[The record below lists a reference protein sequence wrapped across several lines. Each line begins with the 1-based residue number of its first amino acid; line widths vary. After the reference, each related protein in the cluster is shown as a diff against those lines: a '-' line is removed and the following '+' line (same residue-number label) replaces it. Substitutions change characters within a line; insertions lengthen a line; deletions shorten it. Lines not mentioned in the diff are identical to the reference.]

1 MEPTVDPGDRADGVE
16 LAALSGAVR
25 DRVLALAAEVLAT
38 IPLTDV
44 PPRLRPFAR
53 FAPRR
58 RTRLAGGVLADA
70 LTDNAA
76 FRARIGGALTADR
89 AGATGDTGGPEAGMP
104 GAAAFEGGVPEAAGL
119 ARLWLTRPPGWA
131 DVLAAATG
139 PEGPP
144 AAALPVSGDTPGGVV
159 DPARVQQHQDRQA
172 ARREVGTL
180 RAELRAAR
188 LAGAAAERAVRSAQ
202 AQTRATQAAAEAA
215 AAAAAVAVRDS
226 EAAQRRLRRRVEDLT
241 AELAVARRDS
251 RAGREFTD
259 ARLGLLLATLGG
271 AVAGLSRELGLPAAP
286 ALAPADTV
294 EAREAP
300 APARLEVRA
309 ESWDAPATL
318 ARFLALPKAHL
329 LVDGYNVTKGAL
341 PTLPLARQ
349 RELLLRNL
357 AGLAAQT
364 GGEITVV
371 FDGADVTA
379 VPAVGVPGVRVRF
392 SPLGVSADEV
402 LRAMARAEPPGR
414 PVVVVS
420 SDREVADGVRRAGAT
435 AVGAEVL
442 VRRLLGG

>member
-1 MEPTVDPGDRADGVE
+1 MEPTADPDERADGVG
-16 LAALSGAVR
+16 LTALPGAVR
-25 DRVLALAAEVLAT
+25 DQVLALAAHGLGT
-38 IPLTDV
+38 IPLTEV

-70 LTDNAA
+70 LTDNDA
-76 FRARIGGALTADR
+76 FRARIGETLAADR
-89 AGATGDTGGPEAGMP
+89 AEPPDPVA
-104 GAAAFEGGVPEAAGL
+104 L

-131 DVLAAATG
+131 HVLTEVTEPAGRQAATD
-139 PEGPP
+139 PP
-144 AAALPVSGDTPGGVV
+144 RAATDPPQAATV
-159 DPARVQQHQDRQA
+159 DGAPAGREDRHA
-172 ARREVGTL
+172 ARRELRTL

-188 LAGAAAERAVRSAQ
+188 LAAAATERAIRSA
-202 AQTRATQAAAEAA
+202 RAETEAAQAAAETA
-215 AAAAAVAVRDS
+215 AAAAAVAVRES

-251 RAGREFTD
+251 RAGREFAE

-286 ALAPADTV
+286 AVAPADTV

-300 APARLEVRA
+300 PLARLEVRA

-329 LVDGYNVTKGAL
+329 LVDGYNVTKAAL

-364 GGEITVV
+364 GAEITVV

-392 SPLGVSADEV
+392 SPLGVTADEV

-435 AVGAEVL
+435 AVGAGVL